1 MCVFPKNY
9 AKFSEKFTYNL
20 HVRELVLFEYFRLHT
35 CGVAYGAVTSPFGT
49 NFFFLFLNI
58 GDSTAYL
65 PQILFPVCTIYA
77 LVALSTMHP

>member
-9 AKFSEKFTYNL
+9 AKFTYNL

-35 CGVAYGAVTSPFGT
+35 YGVAYRVVTSPFGT
-49 NFFFLFLNI
+49 TFLFLFLSV

-65 PQILFPVCTIYA
+65 PQILFSICTIIYA
-77 LVALSTMHP
+77 LVVLSTMRP